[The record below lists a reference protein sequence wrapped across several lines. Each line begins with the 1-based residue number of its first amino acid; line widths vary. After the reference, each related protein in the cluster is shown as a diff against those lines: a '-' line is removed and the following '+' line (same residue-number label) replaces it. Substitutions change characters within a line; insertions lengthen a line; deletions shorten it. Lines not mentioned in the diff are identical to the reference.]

1 MADLKGMATK
11 GLVVTQLLSHSGGV
25 DDPPGRDLS
34 LLAGDLAVD
43 ILLILLVLADP
54 KAVSSLQQWD
64 SRELASQA
72 LALHDTEGFVEK
84 AAE

>member
-1 MADLKGMATK
+1 
-11 GLVVTQLLSHSGGV
+11 
-25 DDPPGRDLS
+25 
-34 LLAGDLAVD
+34 
-43 ILLILLVLADP
+43 LILLVLADP